1 MGQFVTTPTF
11 RKLYSGPNSVS
22 VIAITDRGVIT
33 IVEVKSEAVRDRDTI
48 LVGKTT
54 YPMERKGS
62 QSGVPSNN
70 GRAEVALDV
79 RRVWL
84 RN

>member
-1 MGQFVTTPTF
+1 MCHIE
-11 RKLYSGPNSVS
+11 RSISMS

-79 RRVWL
+79 PRALAPKPIRL
-84 RN
+84 D